1 MDIRHDL
8 ERIHAAKV
16 AGKPVMHCLREVVKV
31 SARIHLAAKPKF
43 SINDIRWRA
52 SQAAWE
58 AAVEYDWVVTD
69 VERERARGFLRAY
82 VDQWIAEALS
92 GEPDN
97 PLSPNPQAIAK
108 AGEPAIA
115 KPAADPIQAETPT
128 AADTGSLGMLQT
140 LFERHGIDETVRRLD
155 ALVRPADRVSR
166 STLLAWRAS
175 ERGVPVS
182 RPLKPAK
189 RDKIAEAI
197 RCIASGD

>member
-16 AGKPVMHCLREVVKV
+16 AGKPLMHCLREVVKV
-31 SARIHLAAKPKF
+31 SARIHVAAKF
-43 SINDIRWRA
+43 SGDDIRWRA

-82 VDQWIAEALS
+82 ADQWIAEALS
-92 GEPDN
+92 GQPDN
-97 PLSPNPQAIAK
+97 PLSPNPAIAK
-108 AGEPAIA
+108 AEQPAIA
-115 KPAADPIQAETPT
+115 SP
-128 AADTGSLGMLQT
+128 LGMLET

-155 ALVRPADRVSR
+155 ALVRPTDRVSR

-175 ERGVPVS
+175 ERGGPVS

-189 RDKIAEAI
+189 RDKIEEAI
-197 RCIASGD
+197 RRIASGD